1 MKVLMFALML
11 QIPIS
16 REPVISL
23 YQLLSP
29 NKSKVVVSFDV
40 PNSKLVFKKLGQEY
54 KAQVELRISVYDRK
68 KELLYDD
75 YWVYSNDVRSYSL
88 SKSTEEGLSRSVL
101 VSLPRIDRA
110 RFYIRLVDRNADEIV
125 SLDTLIDLYGHGLSD
140 LIPLSLDDFREG
152 RKKIL
157 LVGRG
162 IDIDTLLLYFQ
173 VDSIFAGSTC
183 AWTLE
188 RSYRRKKPEILLR
201 GEKAL
206 SSYEDTL
213 LVSLSGLTNGDY
225 VLRASVGKE
234 ERTFRFRRQ
243 ALWSLDD
250 KNYRRLI
257 GSLVY
262 IAEPEELKK
271 LREAPPGER
280 EKLWNEFW
288 EKRDPTPGTPY
299 NEVKEEYLERVA
311 YANEH
316 FSLGRWPGYKT
327 DRGRIYILL
336 GPPDEIEDHPFDVD
350 AYPYQIWYYH
360 TKRLALIFVDQSG
373 AGDYVLV
380 YPPYDFNFEF

>member
-1 MKVLMFALML
+1 MKVLLLALML

-16 REPVISL
+16 KEPVVSL
-23 YQLLSP
+23 YQLLDSGE
-29 NKSKVVVSFDV
+29 SRVVVSFDV
-40 PNSKLVFKKLGQEY
+40 PNSRLVFKKSGDEY
-54 KAQVELRISVYDRK
+54 KAQVELRISAYDRK

-88 SKSTEEGLSRSVL
+88 SKSTEEGLARSVL
-101 VSLPRIDRA
+101 VTLPRVDRA
-110 RFYIRLVDRNADEIV
+110 KFHIRLVDVNAGEV
-125 SLDTLIDLYGHGLSD
+125 VALDTVIDLYGQGMSD
-140 LIPLSLDDFREG
+140 LIPLSLPDFREG

-157 LVGRG
+157 ARREIEV
-162 IDIDTLLLYFQ
+162 DTLLLYFQ
-173 VDSIFAGSTC
+173 MDSSFAGSTC
-183 AWTLE
+183 TWILE
-188 RSYRRKKPEILLR
+188 RNYRRKKPEVVRR
-201 GEKAL
+201 GEKPL
-206 SSYEDTL
+206 SSREDTL
-213 LVSLSGLTNGDY
+213 LVSLSGLANGDY
-225 VLRASVGKE
+225 ELRAFVGSN
-234 ERTFRFRRQ
+234 ERGFRFKRQ

-250 KNYRRLI
+250 KNYRSLI
-257 GSLVY
+257 GALVY
-262 IAEPEELKK
+262 IAEPGELKK

-288 EKRDPTPGTPY
+288 KKRDPTPGTPY